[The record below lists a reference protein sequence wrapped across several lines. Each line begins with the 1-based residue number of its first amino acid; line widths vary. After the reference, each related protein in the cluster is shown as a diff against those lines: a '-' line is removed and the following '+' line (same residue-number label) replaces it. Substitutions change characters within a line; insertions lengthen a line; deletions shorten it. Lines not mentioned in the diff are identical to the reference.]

1 MSDLKGQVR
10 ELAAQIEA
18 RKAEAGKAWA
28 EFDGLRKSAAA
39 EGVDFA
45 KDAEAFEKLDAAGK
59 AYDGI
64 RDEVASMEAKRSRL
78 LELAG
83 ESAVEIAAKGGD
95 EAVARTFGERFVKSD
110 AYRAA
115 RERAGQSEN
124 LPIGTTDA
132 VKMMD
137 ARQFKTVVSIANNA
151 DLAPQADRLDL
162 IVPKSLATLDFLS
175 VIATSTTDS
184 DVVEYL
190 EETTYTNAASPTAE
204 SSDAPESAV
213 AFTKRSENV
222 REITH
227 FIPVTRRALADQGF
241 VEGWINN
248 RLIDGVRRRL
258 QTQVLSGAG
267 TSQDLKGI
275 YTNSSIGSVD
285 RSSASVTMLDSL
297 HKCIT
302 TIRTNA
308 FREPDFVGIHPEDY
322 ETLVLARAGGS
333 TTTDGAYLYGNPVA
347 GGPATIWGVPAIVHT
362 AFTSGTP
369 LVGVGSEAVLW
380 VRSGVEVSMS
390 DSHSDYFIKRQV
402 AMLATM
408 RAAFGVITPAAFC
421 KSVA

>member
-45 KDAEAFEKLDAAGK
+45 KDAEAFEKLDVAGK
-59 AYDGI
+59 QYDAI
-64 RDEVASMEAKRSRL
+64 RDEVASMEAKRARL

-83 ESAVEIAAKGGD
+83 ETAVEIAAKGGD
-95 EAVARTFGERFVKSD
+95 AAVARTFGERFVKSD

-132 VKMMD
+132 VKMME
-137 ARQFKTVVSIANNA
+137 AREFKTLVSITGNA
-151 DLAPQADRLDL
+151 DLAPAADRLDL
-162 IVPKSLATLDFLS
+162 VVPKSLATLDFLS

-190 EETTYTNAASPTAE
+190 EETTYTNNASPTAE
-204 SSDAPESAV
+204 TSDSPESAV
-213 AFTKRSENV
+213 VFTKRSQNV
-222 REITH
+222 REIVH

-241 VEGWINN
+241 IEGWINN
-248 RLIDGVRRRL
+248 RLVDGVRRRL
-258 QTQVLSGAG
+258 QQQVLSGAG
-267 TSQDLKGI
+267 TSQDLQGI
-275 YTNSSIGSVD
+275 YNNSSIGSVD

-302 TIRTNA
+302 TIRTAA
-308 FREPDFVGIHPEDY
+308 FREPDFIGIHPEDY

-333 TTTDGAYLYGNPVA
+333 TTTDGPYLYGNPVS
-347 GGPATIWGVPAIVHT
+347 GGPTTIWGVPAIVHT

-369 LVGVGSEAVLW
+369 LVGTGSEAVLW

-408 RAAFGVITPAAFC
+408 RAAFGVITPGAFC

>member
-10 ELAAQIEA
+10 ELAAQIES

-64 RDEVASMEAKRSRL
+64 RDEVASMEAKRARL

-83 ESAVEIAAKGGD
+83 ESAIEIAAKGG
-95 EAVARTFGERFVKSD
+95 EAAVLRTFGEKFVKSD

-137 ARQFKTVVSIANNA
+137 AREFKTVVSIANNA
-151 DLAPQADRLDL
+151 DLAPAADRLDL
-162 IVPKSLATLDFLS
+162 VVPKALASLDFLS

-190 EETTYTNAASPTAE
+190 EETTYTNNASPTAE
-204 SSDAPESAV
+204 SSDSPESAV
-213 AFTKRSENV
+213 AFTKRSKNV
-222 REITH
+222 REIVH

-267 TSQDLKGI
+267 TSQDLEGI

-308 FREPDFVGIHPEDY
+308 FREPDFIGIHPEDY

-333 TTTDGAYLYGNPVA
+333 TTTDGPYLYGNPVV
-347 GGPATIWGVPAIVHT
+347 GGPATIWGVRAIVHT

-369 LVGVGSEAVLW
+369 LVGVGNEAVLW

-408 RAAFGVITPAAFC
+408 RAAFGVITPTAFC